1 MLVHESLSR
10 LCAGQFF
17 NGSSGSG
24 DAADF
29 LAACMRLSYG
39 KLTVPSKKELQET
52 RFESFKIQKTCPDTR
67 GAGQTV
73 VKTP

>member
-17 NGSSGSG
+17 
-24 DAADF
+24 DAGADF

-52 RFESFKIQKTCPDTR
+52 RFESFKTLKTCSDTR
-67 GAGQTV
+67 GAGFFHVRTD
-73 VKTP
+73 